1 MNFLKDLLILAL
13 KDQWSPFDQQLLQE
27 SMELLFQDAYKS
39 LKVHLDYFIDPW
51 NPFNDQ
57 NNLS

>member
-1 MNFLKDLLILAL
+1 M
-13 KDQWSPFDQQLLQE
+13 DQWSPFDQQLLQE